1 MNHRVNY
8 PIKRKA
14 IEMEESGIIDM
25 GDQTFKFCVSFV
37 CVNVASVGV
46 KRFVSAWNS
55 HPIAG
60 NDTSIYN

>member
-1 MNHRVNY
+1 
-8 PIKRKA
+8 
-14 IEMEESGIIDM
+14 MEESGIIDM
-25 GDQTFKFCVSFV
+25 GDQTTKFCVSFV

-60 NDTSIYN
+60 IIYGMKIVATLSITKVRN